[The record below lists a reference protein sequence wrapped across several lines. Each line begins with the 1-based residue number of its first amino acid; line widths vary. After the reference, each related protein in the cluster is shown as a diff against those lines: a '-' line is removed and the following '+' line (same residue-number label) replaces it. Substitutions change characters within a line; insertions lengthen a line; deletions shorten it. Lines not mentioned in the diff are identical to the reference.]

1 MDKKSTFRL
10 SYESDGVMG
19 KRESKQPSA
28 KKEKKKINTIFLT
41 QHNRVNKVASRLLF
55 LLKNTI
61 QIIVS
66 TLLLIE
72 DRNFCERS
80 DVFVYE

>member
-28 KKEKKKINTIFLT
+28 KKEKKNQHDFFNTT
-41 QHNRVNKVASRLLF
+41 QS
-55 LLKNTI
+55 
-61 QIIVS
+61 S
-66 TLLLIE
+66 E
-72 DRNFCERS
+72 
-80 DVFVYE
+80 